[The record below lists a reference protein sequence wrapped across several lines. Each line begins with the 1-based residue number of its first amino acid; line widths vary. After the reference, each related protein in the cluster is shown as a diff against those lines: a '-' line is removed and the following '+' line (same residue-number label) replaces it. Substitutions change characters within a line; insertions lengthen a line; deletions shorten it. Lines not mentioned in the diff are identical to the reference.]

1 MTDNMQDRAQRAHRG
16 AFALVTAA
24 INHPEGVD
32 LEPDILGHVHDTEDT
47 AQSILDLAQ
56 VLVWHAAGAIL
67 AHAGNQDDARA
78 LIQGAALQQ
87 ETHFQEDHD
96 EQ

>member
-1 MTDNMQDRAQRAHRG
+1 MTDMKERAQRAHRG

-24 INHPEGVD
+24 LNNPGGVD

-47 AQSILDLAQ
+47 AQSILDLSQ
-56 VLVWHAAGAIL
+56 VLVWHAAGAIV
-67 AHAGNQDDARA
+67 AHAGSQDDALA
-78 LIQGAALQQ
+78 LLQGAALQQ
-87 ETHFQEDHD
+87 ETHFQEEHD

>member
-24 INHPEGVD
+24 INNPGGVD
-32 LEPDILGHVHDTEDT
+32 LEPDILEHVHDTEDT

-67 AHAGNQDDARA
+67 THTGDQDDARA
-78 LIQGAALQQ
+78 LIQLAALQQ
-87 ETHFQEDHD
+87 ETQFQEDTD
-96 EQ
+96 E